1 MERMNPEKEIK
12 GYVPGSEARQRIA
25 ELVGHY
31 PEGRQKS
38 ALIPSLHI
46 IQEDNGGWLS
56 TAAMDALAAMLGLA
70 PIEVYEVA
78 SFYSQFNLKPV
89 GKHVLEVCRT
99 GPCCLVGAERLL
111 DYLENRLGIKDG
123 ETTADGLFTLK
134 SVECLGACG
143 YGPVIQVRDQYHEHL
158 NEEKIEVLL
167 NELKGNA

>member
-1 MERMNPEKEIK
+1 MNTENGHM
-12 GYVPGSEARQRIA
+12 GYTPGSEALSRIA
-25 ELVGHY
+25 ELVRHY

-38 ALIPSLHI
+38 ALIPSLHV

-56 TAAMDALAAMLGLA
+56 TEAMDALAAILGIA

-89 GKHVLEVCRT
+89 GKYVLEVCRT

-111 DYLENRLGIKDG
+111 GHLENRLGIKDG
-123 ETTADGLFTLK
+123 ETTADGLFTVK

-143 YGPVIQVRDQYHEHL
+143 YGPVIQIGDHYHEHL
-158 NEEKIEVLL
+158 NEEKIEALL
-167 NELKGNA
+167 DELKRNA

>member
-1 MERMNPEKEIK
+1 M
-12 GYVPGSEARQRIA
+12 GYTPGSEALSRIA
-25 ELVGHY
+25 ELVRHY

-38 ALIPSLHI
+38 ALIPSLHV

-56 TAAMDALAAMLGLA
+56 TEAMDALAAILGIA

-89 GKHVLEVCRT
+89 GKYVLEVCRT

-111 DYLENRLGIKDG
+111 GHLENRLGIKDG
-123 ETTADGLFTLK
+123 ETTADGLFTVK

-143 YGPVIQVRDQYHEHL
+143 YGPVIQIGDHYHEHL
-158 NEEKIEVLL
+158 NEEKIEALL
-167 NELKGNA
+167 DELKRNA